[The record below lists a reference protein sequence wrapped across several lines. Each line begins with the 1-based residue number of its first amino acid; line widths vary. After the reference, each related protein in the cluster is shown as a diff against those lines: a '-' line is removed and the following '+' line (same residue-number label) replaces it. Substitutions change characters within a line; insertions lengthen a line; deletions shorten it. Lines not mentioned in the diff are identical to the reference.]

1 MKLIFEYFIFCSG
14 KFFKEHASINE
25 MDCNFLLNGSYTEP
39 TDYQKK
45 KKKHTHIVSKRG
57 KSFSEENHSIGFSG
71 N

>member
-45 KKKHTHIVSKRG
+45 KLDDIIRQLILITIKI
-57 KSFSEENHSIGFSG
+57 
-71 N
+71 